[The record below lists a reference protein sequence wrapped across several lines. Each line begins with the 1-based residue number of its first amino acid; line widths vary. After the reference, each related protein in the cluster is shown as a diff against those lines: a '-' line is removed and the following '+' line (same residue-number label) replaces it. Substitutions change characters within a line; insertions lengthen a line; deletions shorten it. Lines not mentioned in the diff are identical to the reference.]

1 MKKMIN
7 RISEF
12 FKTLYGLFMFGT
24 KSLWIILKDDMK
36 KEAQTYKE
44 EREEQKKRQNNRP
57 FKQNE
62 KK

>member
-1 MKKMIN
+1 MNKI
-7 RISEF
+7 IEF

-62 KK
+62 K